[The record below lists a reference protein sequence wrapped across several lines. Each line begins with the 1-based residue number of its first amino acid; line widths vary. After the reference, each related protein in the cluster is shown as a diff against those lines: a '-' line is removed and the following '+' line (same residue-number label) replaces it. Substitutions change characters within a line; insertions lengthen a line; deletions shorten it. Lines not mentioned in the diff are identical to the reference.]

1 MNDLKDLVVKANSSF
16 SSSQKKSNQRFGL
29 SNFVAASTD
38 QMLMTR
44 GGYGA
49 TQSTTSCMHGN
60 AGQCDRYPC
69 NVDTVGG
76 GGSTGALW
84 GYTSFADGQTYAQRL
99 GFTTD
104 QSALVN
110 AFAQGAG
117 FGLVSGLASSFMAMR
132 SSNPYTALAGG
143 FVGFLREY
151 SSQFRAWENR
161 INGN

>member
-1 MNDLKDLVVKANSSF
+1 MNDLKKLVAKANSSL
-16 SSSQKKSNQRFGL
+16 SPRQNKSNVRYGL
-29 SNFVAASTD
+29 ANFIAASTD

-44 GGYGA
+44 GGYSSG
-49 TQSTTSCMHGN
+49 SSNCMHGLSR
-60 AGQCDRYPC
+60 CSSC
-69 NVDTVGG
+69 NRGGSSGGNG
-76 GGSTGALW
+76 GGSAGALW
-84 GYTSFADGQTYAQRL
+84 GHTSYVDGQTYAQRL

-143 FVGFLREY
+143 FIGYLREY
-151 SSQFRAWENR
+151 TSQFKEWENN
-161 INGN
+161 IKVK

>member
-1 MNDLKDLVVKANSSF
+1 MNDLKNLVVKANSSF
-16 SSSQKKSNQRFGL
+16 SSPQKKSNQRFGL

-44 GGYGA
+44 GGSA
-49 TQSTTSCMHGN
+49 
-60 AGQCDRYPC
+60 
-69 NVDTVGG
+69 
-76 GGSTGALW
+76 GALW
-84 GYTSFADGQTYAQRL
+84 GDTSYVDGQTNAQRL

-117 FGLVSGLASSFMAMR
+117 YGLVSGLASSFMAMR

-143 FVGFLREY
+143 FIGFLREY
-151 SSQFRAWENR
+151 SSQFTEWENS
-161 INGN
+161 IKGN